1 MSAPSQP
8 AANAPESATVAL
20 YRAALGPV
28 NTAHYLAL
36 FERFDEDGRPSPAWN
51 WAAGLVTLNWMAFRQ
66 MWMAALVYVA
76 CAEGLALLILGV
88 ARRFLHWPAAVEWGV
103 LGALLALCIAI
114 PGAYGNAW
122 LHADT
127 RRRMTRAVR
136 EARTVREAC
145 EALEKQASTRR
156 RFWGLVVLNVLLAG
170 ALVGGYRVLSSVPSG
185 SGVGEQPVAA
195 PVEPAVAPEPAASA
209 LEEAPAP
216 PVAEP
221 VAEPAAVAASE
232 PAPAVPEAPREVVVE
247 PPPPAPPP
255 PPPPT
260 PKVSPPPAP
269 VVKVPPPILAP
280 APKPPAAD
288 PAAATPSSKEFAIN
302 VGLFADPA
310 NAEKAHARLLEE
322 GLPAFTQ
329 IVEMPKGAR
338 TRVRVGPFEGRAAV
352 EAAAERI
359 RALGLDAQIYQP

>member
-28 NTAHYLAL
+28 NTARYLAL
-36 FERFDEDGRPSPAWN
+36 FERFDEAGHASPAWN

-88 ARRFLHWPAAVEWGV
+88 ARRFLHWPPAVEWGV
-103 LGALLALCIAI
+103 LGALVALCIAI

-145 EALEKQASTRR
+145 EALEKQASTRPR
-156 RFWGLVVLNVLLAG
+156 LWGLVALNVLLLG
-170 ALVGGYRVLSSVPSG
+170 ALVGGYRFLSSVPSG
-185 SGVGEQPVAA
+185 SVLGEPPVAA
-195 PVEPAVAPEPAASA
+195 PVETVVAPEPAASA
-209 LEEAPAP
+209 LEEAPRP
-216 PVAEP
+216 P
-221 VAEPAAVAASE
+221 VAEPAAEPVAPAASE
-232 PAPAVPEAPREVVVE
+232 PAPAVPEAPREGVVE
-247 PPPPAPPP
+247 SPPPAPPP
-255 PPPPT
+255 PKT
-260 PKVSPPPAP
+260 PPPPAP

-280 APKPPAAD
+280 VPKPPAAE
-288 PAAATPSSKEFAIN
+288 PAAAAPSSREFAIN

-338 TRVRVGPFEGRAAV
+338 TRVRVGPFEGRASA

>member
-8 AANAPESATVAL
+8 AANAPESATTAL

-28 NTAHYLAL
+28 NTAHYLSL
-36 FERFDEDGRPSPAWN
+36 FARFDEAGRASPGWN
-51 WAAGLVTLNWMAFRQ
+51 WAAGLITLNWLAFRQ
-66 MWMAALVYVA
+66 MWLAALVYVA

-122 LHADT
+122 LHAET

-156 RFWGLVVLNVLLAG
+156 RLWGLVLLNALLAA
-170 ALVGGYRVLSSVPSG
+170 ALIGTWVAMSRGPVVAPSVVG
-185 SGVGEQPVAA
+185 A
-195 PVEPAVAPEPAASA
+195 PVVSPAASPAPPSPTAEEPTLPVVQPPVETALEPAATAASGPEPAR
-209 LEEAPAP
+209 
-216 PVAEP
+216 V
-221 VAEPAAVAASE
+221 
-232 PAPAVPEAPREVVVE
+232 EAPREVVAE
-247 PPPPAPPP
+247 PPPPEPG
-255 PPPPT
+255 
-260 PKVSPPPAP
+260 VP
-269 VVKVPPPILAP
+269 VLPPILAP
-280 APKPPAAD
+280 VANPPAPEPETEGA
-288 PAAATPSSKEFAIN
+288 PPPPRGFAIN

-310 NAEKAHARLLEE
+310 NAEKAHARLVEE

-329 IVEMPKGAR
+329 AVEMPRGPR
-338 TRVRVGPFEGRAAV
+338 VRVRVGPFTDRLQA